1 MIEYILITVA
11 FAIAFKIYVLGEYKM
26 IKSLKSNRINID
38 KRGKITT
45 GIKKTSSS
53 GQEYP
58 STTDYFVIDQFPEL
72 KIIYGEKPKKLVVVF
87 PTDVIEDFFSA
98 DYVLYGSNNAMI
110 RKCDGVECIH
120 RIDEELSLVGKF
132 DDNGEI
138 IEAQEYK
145 KRYVAGE
152 LSECAC
158 KLMPQMIKQGSRE
171 TKNKK
176 LCSCAF
182 YMKAY
187 IMDFRTKKI
196 ISPLCYLFYSGSENS
211 AANIYSELKKIHGL
225 VGGGLIRIPF
235 GLSVDMVAGRTSAK
249 IKYPIWNLQAL
260 STMEQLEKAAEKFL
274 DYKEMMPSIV
284 NEEKTLTQGSTEE
297 KAKVEQST
305 IQTPSI
311 EDVENPEWYKDQI
324 KNETSYT
331 KLIEFGKKN
340 KQDISFFDLNTQ
352 DEIEQLFNSRM
363 EELKK

>member
-1 MIEYILITVA
+1 
-11 FAIAFKIYVLGEYKM
+11 M

-138 IEAQEYK
+138 IEVQEYK

-235 GLSVDMVAGRTSAK
+235 GLSVDMVAGRTNAK

-284 NEEKTLTQGSTEE
+284 NEEKALTQGSTEE
-297 KAKVEQST
+297 TGESTKVEES
-305 IQTPSI
+305 
-311 EDVENPEWYKDQI
+311 K
-324 KNETSYT
+324 KSY
-331 KLIEFGKKN
+331 
-340 KQDISFFDLNTQ
+340 
-352 DEIEQLFNSRM
+352 
-363 EELKK
+363 